1 MIYTALYLI
10 LNTLKDS
17 FMECLKISLNI
28 IIYINTIDKNKNKN
42 ILGYDYYVDNL
53 LIRLIYNP
61 LNQ

>member
-28 IIYINTIDKNKNKN
+28 IIYINTIDKNKNKK